1 MLATS
6 AFSLPGCEMTAVKQS
21 DGALMITAHSTAP
34 TANCPRCGERS
45 QRIHSYYTRRPRDLP
60 QGDYAVRLILHVRR
74 FRCLNAICTAQTF
87 AERVPQGCAAS
98 RATHDALDHSPAA
111 TRARARRRSWGAAW
125 RQAVRA
131 HQ

>member
-60 QGDYAVRLILHVRR
+60 QGDYAVRLVLHVRR
-74 FRCLNAICTAQTF
+74 FRCLNANCTAQTF
-87 AERVPQGCAAS
+87 AERLPQVVRPTAQ
-98 RATHDALDHSPAA
+98 RTERLTTALQHLGLALGGEA
-111 TRARARRRSWGAAW
+111 GARLGAKL
-125 RQAVRA
+125 
-131 HQ
+131 H